1 MEKHPMTAEGGDQ
14 RDQRDQRDQLDQG
27 VLLRSEFARVIVRV
41 DRGANGPRLHVRAVG
56 SDAEIFLDPF
66 ELASLA
72 AARHEALADLV
83 MPERLRTESDE
94 WALHPH

>member
-1 MEKHPMTAEGGDQ
+1 MGPVTSGGLED
-14 RDQRDQRDQLDQG
+14 G
-27 VLLRSEFARVIVRV
+27 VLLRNEFARVIVRI
-41 DRGANGPRLHVRAVG
+41 DAGANGPRLHIRSAG
-56 SDAEIFLDPF
+56 ADAEIFLDPL